1 MILALNLAREAAARS
16 VKDLSQTKLIEPRL
30 GFRRRNADTQS
41 GT

>member
-16 VKDLSQTKLIEPRL
+16 VKDFSQTTLVEPRL
-30 GFRRRNADTQS
+30 RFRRRTADTQS